1 MWGRCFPSVV
11 ATKSSSVVPSYYICF
26 SLKEWFAFNF
36 FEELVFSNFES
47 SFSLVLPNKQ
57 INAGKESDV
66 LRTTAAALHVIRTAA
81 VVPMLSLTA
90 GSATWLVA
98 SGSGW
103 EGSLPPHKY
112 RFPRGKVVG
121 CERWS
126 VFGKV
131 FLKQTH
137 RNKDLN
143 FGLDFCIF
151 SILFKISPGPLPLRW
166 LCRQMPISTD
176 AGDVARVFPPAER
189 KNEENEMQRQF
200 HQFPSNF
207 PKDRMNFDDG
217 KIGWCANFLTSE
229 KYRTCRTCRSCNW
242 LNLQSVCEWPHPI
255 WSESS
260 KDSRMCVSTTRQRCS
275 KS

>member
-1 MWGRCFPSVV
+1 MVCFQFFWGAR
-11 ATKSSSVVPSYYICF
+11 
-26 SLKEWFAFNF
+26 
-36 FEELVFSNFES
+36 VFHIES

-103 EGSLPPHKY
+103 VARAHCHPTSIGFREVKWWDARGEVFLG
-112 RFPRGKVVG
+112 RF
-121 CERWS
+121 
-126 VFGKV
+126 

-207 PKDRMNFDDG
+207 PKGSDEFRWWEDWMM
-217 KIGWCANFLTSE
+217 
-229 KYRTCRTCRSCNW
+229 
-242 LNLQSVCEWPHPI
+242 CEFPDKWEVPYLP
-255 WSESS
+255 
-260 KDSRMCVSTTRQRCS
+260 
-275 KS
+275 

>member
-1 MWGRCFPSVV
+1 MCSEPQRQHSTSSALQLLSQCFP
-11 ATKSSSVVPSYYICF
+11 
-26 SLKEWFAFNF
+26 W
-36 FEELVFSNFES
+36 
-47 SFSLVLPNKQ
+47 LPGVQ
-57 INAGKESDV
+57 LGW
-66 LRTTAAALHVIRTAA
+66 
-81 VVPMLSLTA
+81 
-90 GSATWLVA
+90 WLVA
-98 SGSGW
+98 QG
-103 EGSLPPHKY
+103 
-112 RFPRGKVVG
+112 V
-121 CERWS
+121 
-126 VFGKV
+126 
-131 FLKQTH
+131 
-137 RNKDLN
+137 
-143 FGLDFCIF
+143 DFCIF